1 MEVDD
6 QAHNENTYSSY
17 LSTYVFVYVVDI
29 TIRAGLPTP

>member
-17 LSTYVFVYVVDI
+17 LSTYIYVVDI
-29 TIRAGLPTP
+29 TIRASLPTP